1 MASATLLG
9 TPVTAARRLVWL
21 SALCASAAAA
31 EPYYVIVSGLGGEP
45 RYEERF
51 AQQAQALAE
60 AARRTAGSEDQ
71 VQVLIGEEATQQN
84 LREAFGRLA
93 ETVGSTDTLIVFL
106 IGHGTFDGDHYKLNL
121 PGPDISGDELGELIA
136 SVPTSAQLIMNATS
150 ASGAVLESWTA
161 DGRTVI
167 TATRSGN
174 ERNATRFAEHFTAAL
189 SSDEADLDKNGLVSA
204 QEAFDFA
211 ARKVADSYEAE
222 GMLAT
227 EHPQI
232 AGDGAQ
238 RFTVARLTARPTQ
251 TPELEALSSRMAEIE
266 GELEALRQRRDQM
279 ESDAYLNELQAL
291 LLQLATVQQ
300 EIDRAQANLE
310 STED

>member
-1 MASATLLG
+1 
-9 TPVTAARRLVWL
+9 
-21 SALCASAAAA
+21 
-31 EPYYVIVSGLGGEP
+31 
-45 RYEERF
+45 
-51 AQQAQALAE
+51 
-60 AARRTAGSEDQ
+60 
-71 VQVLIGEEATQQN
+71 
-84 LREAFGRLA
+84 
-93 ETVGSTDTLIVFL
+93 
-106 IGHGTFDGDHYKLNL
+106 
-121 PGPDISGDELGELIA
+121 
-136 SVPTSAQLIMNATS
+136 
-150 ASGAVLESWTA
+150 VLESWTA

-238 RFTVARLTARPTQ
+238 RFTVARLSARPTE

>member
-1 MASATLLG
+1 MDSATFLGAAVKARSFLVIGALL
-9 TPVTAARRLVWL
+9 
-21 SALCASAAAA
+21 ASTAAA
-31 EPYYVIVSGLGGEP
+31 EPYYVIVAGLGGEP
-45 RYEERF
+45 RYAERF
-51 AQQAQALAE
+51 AQQAEALAE
-60 AARRTAGSEDQ
+60 AARRTAGSEEQ
-71 VQVLIGEEATQQN
+71 VEVLTGDDATQEN
-84 LREAFGRLA
+84 LRASFGRLA
-93 ETVGSTDTLIVFL
+93 RTLGSTDTLIVFL

-121 PGPDISGDELGELIA
+121 PGPDITGETLAELLE
-136 SVPTSAQLIMNATS
+136 SVPASGQLIMNATS

-174 ERNATRFAEHFTAAL
+174 ERNATRFAEHWTAAL

-211 ARKVADSYEAE
+211 SRKVADSYEAE
-222 GMLAT
+222 RMLAT

-232 AGDGAQ
+232 AGEGAQ

-251 TPELEALSSRMAEIE
+251 TPELERLSSRMAEIE

-279 ESDAYLNELQAL
+279 ETDAYLNELQAL

-300 EIDRAQANLE
+300 EIDRAQAALG